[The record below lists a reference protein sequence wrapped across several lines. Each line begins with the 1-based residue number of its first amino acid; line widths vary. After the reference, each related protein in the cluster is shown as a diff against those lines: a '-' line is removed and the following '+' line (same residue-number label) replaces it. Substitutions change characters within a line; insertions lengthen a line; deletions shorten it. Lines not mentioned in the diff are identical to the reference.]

1 MRGFCYFCECQQDYK
16 VRTFSTLVDTKIH
29 GYSVHSTV
37 DPAWPRVR
45 ILHKHTIY
53 ALLKINSWY
62 RLIKIRQIFAAAVVV
77 DDVVVAV
84 FVLLLLLLLQLP
96 KSREPTK
103 RQKENGINSADNW
116 FGPYLPTYVRTYVC
130 GYSQFSP
137 YLSPS
142 IYLISLCFGL
152 TNNLNLIHPSY

>member
-1 MRGFCYFCECQQDYK
+1 MRGFCYFCECQQDCK

-84 FVLLLLLLLQLP
+84 FVLLLLLQLP

-116 FGPYLPTYVRTYVC
+116 FGPYRPPYVRTYVRMWV
-130 GYSQFSP
+130 
-137 YLSPS
+137 LSILPLSFS
-142 IYLISLCFGL
+142 IYLSYFSLL
-152 TNNLNLIHPSY
+152 WPH

>member
-1 MRGFCYFCECQQDYK
+1 MRGFCYFCECQQDCK

-77 DDVVVAV
+77 DDVIVAV
-84 FVLLLLLLLQLP
+84 FVLLLLLQLP

-116 FGPYLPTYVRTYVC
+116 FGPYLPTYVRTYV
-130 GYSQFSP
+130 GTLNSP
-137 YLSPS
+137 PICLHLSILFLS
-142 IYLISLCFGL
+142 ALASL
-152 TNNLNLIHPSY
+152 TI